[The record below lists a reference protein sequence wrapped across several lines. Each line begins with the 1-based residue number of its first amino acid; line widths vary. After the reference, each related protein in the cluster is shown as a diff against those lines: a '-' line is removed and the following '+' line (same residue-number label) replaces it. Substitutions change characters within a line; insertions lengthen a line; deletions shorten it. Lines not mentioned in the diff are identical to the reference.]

1 MPALPALPLS
11 ASILASVAAG
21 AFVFVFVFAV
31 LITIGG

>member
-21 AFVFVFVFAV
+21 AFVFVFAV